1 MQIADYRVYLHMLFL
16 YIPDFV
22 VHSHVSKEI
31 STKLKF

>member
-1 MQIADYRVYLHMLFL
+1 MQIAEYRVYLHMLFL

-22 VHSHVSKEI
+22 VHSRVSKEI